1 MNEYATI
8 ARDYQTEQHMRRA
21 DQVKGLVKQML
32 DQWDERRKPVLTYQ
46 EYSAFLQ
53 VAYFLRE
60 VSEAA

>member
-1 MNEYATI
+1 MNEYQVITEPDLRRTI
-8 ARDYQTEQHMRRA
+8 
-21 DQVKGLVKQML
+21 QVKGLLKQML
-32 DQWDERRKPVLTYQ
+32 DNWDERRKPVLTYQ

>member
-1 MNEYATI
+1 MNEYQVI
-8 ARDYQTEQHMRRA
+8 TEPDLRRTT
-21 DQVKGLVKQML
+21 QVKGLIKQML
-32 DQWDERRKPVLTYQ
+32 DNWDERRKPVLTYQ

>member
-1 MNEYATI
+1 MNEYQVI
-8 ARDYQTEQHMRRA
+8 TEPDLRRTT
-21 DQVKGLVKQML
+21 QVKGLIKQML